1 MILPALIFLVVIAL
15 LVSTFSENEKTHS
28 SSTAGVIVTSTN
40 NNSVETETIDEVET
54 TIPDPIQSGYDIPL
68 M

>member
-1 MILPALIFLVVIAL
+1 MILPALIFLVVLAL
-15 LVSTFSENEKTHS
+15 LVSTFSENEKKHS